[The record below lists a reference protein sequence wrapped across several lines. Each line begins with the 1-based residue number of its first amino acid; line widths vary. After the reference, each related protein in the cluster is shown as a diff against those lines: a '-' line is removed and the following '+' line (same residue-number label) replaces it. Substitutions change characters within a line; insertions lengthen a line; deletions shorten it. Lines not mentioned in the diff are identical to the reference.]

1 MKCGAGHKHSSDP
14 TALLW
19 VWHRPA
25 AAARIGPLAWELSYT
40 AGAALKT
47 KNKKKKGFLIM

>member
-25 AAARIGPLAWELSYT
+25 AEARIGPLAWELSYT
-40 AGAALKT
+40 AGAALK
-47 KNKKKKGFLIM
+47 NKKQKKKGFLIM